1 MHVCNQEH
9 TDMNPHRTDQVS
21 YPPHSTYRGE
31 GGLTRRQ
38 LLISAAVVPVAFA
51 ALPALADQEIE
62 LVMLD
67 GWVLRAS
74 DLQKA

>member
-1 MHVCNQEH
+1 M
-9 TDMNPHRTDQVS
+9 
-21 YPPHSTYRGE
+21 
-31 GGLTRRQ
+31 TRRQ

-51 ALPALADQEIE
+51 ALPAFADQEIE